1 MAVKKIEDAGIKIGG
16 ARKDWRDRNMVIEDL
31 ADLTTEERVSLV
43 KKDTVWPKPDYA
55 ALVAAGMPKE
65 VAACVKALRDAL
77 AASPSKSGAKTVEEA
92 QEGYIT
98 MLSAIR
104 DKFLSARTMEELKA
118 SYGALERDF
127 GGKENL
133 RKHPTSAIWFSVYG
147 KTTCPFVLNQNAMKK
162 ARALLATGF
171 PEDAPAWKKNV
182 TFFAAKGGHFCYKGN
197 TLIGH
202 FDTHEAAFEILKQQ
216 YEAAEANKKKKSKEK
231 TGPQKPP
238 ARAHLDIVE
247 RDGMTDHRGSR
258 DIDPQEF
265 IDAFGFRGVEFGNWV
280 PNDER
285 QRMLNLGYDG
295 MMDLAEILGWEPRDM
310 SLGGRLS
317 AAFGAR
323 GKGGRGAAHYEAG
336 RYVYN
341 FTRFNGAGS
350 QAHEFGHALDHF
362 VGNGTTVVGLDGVP
376 SATGWRHRLV
386 KSTRTILSHRD
397 PELAETW
404 HAVIHALDNT
414 AIPQEEA
421 AEKVRKAIAHW
432 ETNIAD
438 KRRQL
443 EEAAS
448 RGDSTDLW
456 QTSLASFEEKLA
468 LAQARLE
475 KVLASSPS
483 DDFGS
488 RRSSFF
494 TEALNISGA
503 DGYEARPN
511 EMFARAFECYI
522 SDEIEARGG
531 LSQYLVAGVEEYLY
545 ADKEMW
551 AGNPYPTGAEREN
564 FRVLFQK
571 AMAATLP
578 LIESVRDHEVPLAM

>member
-1 MAVKKIEDAGIKIGG
+1 MAVRKIEDAGIKIGG

-31 ADLTTEERVSLV
+31 ADLTTEERVALV

-55 ALVAAGMPKE
+55 ALVAAGMPRE
-65 VAACVKALRDAL
+65 VAACVKALRDSL
-77 AASPSKSGAKTVEEA
+77 AASPSKSGAKTVDEA
-92 QEGYIT
+92 QEGYIK
-98 MLSAIR
+98 MVSALR
-104 DKFLSARTMEELKA
+104 DKLLASKSVEELRA
-118 SYGALERDF
+118 TYNSLVNDF

-133 RKHPTSAIWFSVYG
+133 SKHPTSAIWFSVYN
-147 KTTCPFVLNQNAMKK
+147 KRTCPFYLDNGALKK
-162 ARALLATGF
+162 ARSLLAAGF
-171 PEDAPAWKKNV
+171 PEEAPAWKKNV
-182 TFFAAKGGHFCYKGN
+182 TFYASKGGHICYKGS

-202 FDTHEAAFEILKQQ
+202 FDTHEAAFEFLKQQ
-216 YEAAEANKKKKSKEK
+216 HDAAEANKKPKKEK
-231 TGPQKPP
+231 TGPKTPP
-238 ARAHLDIVE
+238 ARPHLDIIE
-247 RDGMTDHRGSR
+247 REGMTDHRGGR

-265 IDAFGFRGVEFGNWV
+265 IDTFAFRGVEFGNWV
-280 PNDER
+280 PDDER
-285 QRMLNLGYDG
+285 QKMLNLGYDG

-323 GKGGRGAAHYEAG
+323 GKGGKGAAHYEAG

-362 VGNGTTVVGLDGVP
+362 VGNGAAIIGPDGVP

-386 KSTRTILSHRD
+386 APTRKILSHRD
-397 PELAETW
+397 PEIAETW

-414 AIPQEEA
+414 AVPQEDA
-421 AEKVRKAIAHW
+421 IEKARKNVAHW
-432 ETNIAD
+432 EANISE
-438 KRRQL
+438 RQKQI

-448 RGDSTDLW
+448 RGEIPEVW
-456 QTSLASFEEKLA
+456 QTSIASFEEKLA
-468 LAQARLE
+468 LANARLE

-511 EMFARAFECYI
+511 EMFARAFESYI

-531 LSQYLVAGVEEYLY
+531 ISQYLVAGVEEYLY

-564 FRVLFQK
+564 FRILFQK
-571 AMAATLP
+571 AMTATLP
-578 LIESVRDHEVPLAM
+578 LIESVRDQELSLVR

>member
-16 ARKDWRDRNMVIEDL
+16 ARKDWRDRNMVVADL

-65 VAACVKALRDAL
+65 VAACVKGMRDAL

-98 MLSAIR
+98 MVSAIR
-104 DKFLSARTMEELKA
+104 DKFLAARSLEELKGT
-118 SYGALERDF
+118 YGALEREF
-127 GGKENL
+127 GGRENF

-147 KTTCPFVLNQNAMKK
+147 KKTCPFFLDHNVMKK
-162 ARALLATGF
+162 ARALLAAGF
-171 PEDAPAWKKNV
+171 PEDVPAWRKNV
-182 TFFAAKGGHFCYKGN
+182 TFYASRGGYMCYRGN
-197 TLIGH
+197 TLVGH
-202 FDTHEAAFEILKQQ
+202 FDNHEAAFALLKQQ
-216 YEAAEANKKKKSKEK
+216 FEAAEASKKPKEK
-231 TGPQKPP
+231 AGPQKPP
-238 ARAHLDIVE
+238 ARPHLDIIE
-247 RDGMTDHRGSR
+247 RNGLTDHRGGR

-265 IDAFGFRGVEFGNWV
+265 IDTFGFRGVEFGNWV

-295 MMDLAEILGWEPRDM
+295 MMDLAEILGWEPADM

-362 VGNGTTVVGLDGVP
+362 VGNGATIIGPEGVP

-386 KSTRTILSHRD
+386 APTRKILSHRD

-404 HAVIHALDNT
+404 HALIHALDYT
-414 AIPQEEA
+414 ANSKEYAMEKVEKNILHWETSIADKKAQMEEA
-421 AEKVRKAIAHW
+421 ARSGRDVSFLETHLATYAEKLEASQRK
-432 ETNIAD
+432 
-438 KRRQL
+438 L
-443 EEAAS
+443 EELRAAP
-448 RGDSTDLW
+448 
-456 QTSLASFEEKLA
+456 
-468 LAQARLE
+468 
-475 KVLASSPS
+475 SSNE
-483 DDFGS
+483 FGS
-488 RRSSFF
+488 RKSDYFS
-494 TEALNISGA
+494 EALRISGA

-511 EMFARAFECYI
+511 EMFARAFESYI

-531 LSQYLVAGVEEYLY
+531 ISQYLVAGVEEYLY
-545 ADKEMW
+545 ADREIW

-564 FRVLFQK
+564 FRALFQK

-578 LIESVRDHEVPLAM
+578 LIESVRDQELSLDR